1 MYDKKRKKMNLG
13 GVSVPPGQMKVGKPN
28 LVSNK
33 GTVTSS
39 KINKK
44 AISKGNPK
52 KLRAPMKKDA
62 MGRQALMNGG
72 RAKYNKGGYASV
84 QDMEKKC
91 SSMAGMNTM
100 KIEGEK

>member
-13 GVSVPPGQMKVGKPN
+13 GVSLPPGQLKVGKPN

-33 GTVTSS
+33 GLKTRT
-39 KINKK
+39 K
-44 AISKGNPK
+44 ISKVKPK
-52 KLRAPMKKDA
+52 KLGAPMKKDA

-100 KIEGEK
+100 KIKGEK